1 MGLDPKFFEEYDKQ
15 KDCWGPDYWDMFKPW
30 IDPAKAAATF
40 DWPGWNKT
48 VADNAAPGKIHRD
61 PVAEALAGAERL
73 MVASRQT
80 GKTEMVLQEALDR
93 VGLDFEK
100 VLADFN
106 EQRWSLTRELLKGY
120 DGDGRRKQGRAV
132 QQGHGAAQDPSGGA
146 APLGDRDG
154 PLGAQPTQVGDGMG
168 GDRRGGDSGG
178 PVRCDGRSDGN
189 HGPLHGGPGAARARQ
204 RRPAARRPH
213 RLGRAQVSRTGIGWG
228 FLACGFLAPGI
239 ALCTAQPNMGAG
251 VALLAASLWC
261 ALLAFDQWQPPTG
274 SGE

>member
-1 MGLDPKFFEEYDKQ
+1 MGLDPKFFEEYEKMILRAQ
-15 KDCWGPDYWDMFKPW
+15 PQIRPW
-30 IDPAKAAATF
+30 IDP
-40 DWPGWNKT
+40 
-48 VADNAAPGKIHRD
+48 
-61 PVAEALAGAERL
+61 VAETKADAERIMACARQGGKTQMFYETIAKRLGIDYAQALADY
-73 MVASRQT
+73 
-80 GKTEMVLQEALDR
+80 KQEH
-93 VGLDFEK
+93 
-100 VLADFN
+100 
-106 EQRWSLTRELLKGY
+106 WSLARFKKELE
-120 DGDGRRKQGRAV
+120 DGRREQGRAV
-132 QQGHGAAQDPSGGA
+132 QPGHGTAQDPSGGA